1 MNRTANVI
9 QPLVYEGLAL
19 AFVRASRKVR
29 EDFPDDPG
37 RIYGLAT
44 LAAAGAVAT
53 RPTAVAQAIDSLSGV
68 DGLGYILCDELLS
81 AAFLGLYQFTR
92 QEAGQWPGVPRAL
105 TTLGWSLV
113 PVKVGLWA
121 RAKQEAGGEDG
132 VQLFYDGYSAKPRA
146 AGLMRLVV
154 ASSMLY
160 NALLAGTGFLTMP
173 AHSTNERRKW
183 RIATGVFGLA
193 AGYAGIRLRQVLRSE
208 RGGDPS
214 EGSDLLVPI
223 TIASAGAALVGIAL
237 SRKDRQA
244 A

>member
-1 MNRTANVI
+1 
-9 QPLVYEGLAL
+9 
-19 AFVRASRKVR
+19 VR

-37 RIYGLAT
+37 RIYGWAT
-44 LAAAGAVAT
+44 LAAAGAVAA

-68 DGLGYILCDELLS
+68 DGLGYILCDELLT

-105 TTLGWSLV
+105 TLIGWSLV
-113 PVKVGLWA
+113 PVKLGLWA
-121 RAKQEAGGEDG
+121 RAKQEARGEEG
-132 VQLFYDGYSAKPRA
+132 VQLFYDGYSARPHAVGR
-146 AGLMRLVV
+146 MRLVV

-237 SRKDRQA
+237 SRKDRRA
-244 A
+244 ALVPCGCLQDAR